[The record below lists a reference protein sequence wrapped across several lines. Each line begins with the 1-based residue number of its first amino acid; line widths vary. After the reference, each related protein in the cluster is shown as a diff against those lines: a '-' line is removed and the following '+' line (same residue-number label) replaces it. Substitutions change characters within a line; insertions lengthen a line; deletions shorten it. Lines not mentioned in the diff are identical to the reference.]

1 MGFNLEDYET
11 VESRID
17 KFYTING
24 DGAIYT
30 QLLSD
35 PNNIDTVV
43 VQAYIF
49 ISGEPVATGLASETR
64 DKELSKTSDGR
75 EYASVNYT
83 AWLENAE
90 TSAIGRALANY
101 NLSGA
106 KRPSREEMEKVERGE
121 KGSTSPPMPTE
132 RADEPPQPSDGLF
145 GVIATAATK
154 GKFGEDAIKV
164 MSKAAEYKKDGK
176 EEALKRIIEEWEL

>member
-35 PNNIDTVV
+35 PDHIDTVV

-49 ISGEPVATGLASETR
+49 ISGEPVATGLASET
-64 DKELSKTSDGR
+64 KGEGF
-75 EYASVNYT
+75 VNKT

-132 RADEPPQPSDGLF
+132 HADGPPQPSDGLF

-176 EEALKRIIEEWEL
+176 EEELKRIIEEWEL

>member
-17 KFYTING
+17 KFYTIHG
-24 DGAIYT
+24 DGAIFT
-30 QLLSD
+30 KLLSD
-35 PNNIDTVV
+35 PNSIDTVV

-49 ISGEPVATGLASETR
+49 ISGEPVATGLASET
-64 DKELSKTSDGR
+64 KGEG
-75 EYASVNYT
+75 YVNKT

-132 RADEPPQPSDGLF
+132 RADGPGDGAERLF
-145 GVIATAATK
+145 KTIVAAANA
-154 GKFGEDAIKV
+154 GKFGDAAATV
-164 MSKAAEYKKDGK
+164 MEGASLAKKEKNIAHLEGIVEVYGLAD
-176 EEALKRIIEEWEL
+176 A